1 VARAACREVRTLRED
16 RLDGYFVQRT
26 SGVTRKNDQTVR
38 VSVVFHWQDKMD
50 FKLTSSWHIAVP
62 RQVL

>member
-1 VARAACREVRTLRED
+1 LRED
-16 RLDGYFVQRT
+16 RPDGYFVQRT

-38 VSVVFHWQDKMD
+38 VSVVFHWQDKLD